1 MKISGRQLAA
11 ARSLLNWS
19 QDHLALAAEV
29 TAQTIMNWENGHHLP
44 RQATM
49 DRVREAI
56 EARGVEFTNGGA
68 PGVRFKPKADAAE
81 SDSAGK

>member
-1 MKISGRQLAA
+1 MKITGKQLAA
-11 ARSLLNWS
+11 ARALLGWN
-19 QDHLALAAEV
+19 QRHLAEAADVALSTIV
-29 TAQTIMNWENGHHLP
+29 TWELEQHQP
-44 RQATM
+44 RQATI
-49 DRVREAI
+49 DRVRLAI